1 MTGLVY
7 EEESCDDD
15 DDNDSDN
22 VGLLETQPD
31 SIESEALTCPAEE
44 LDLLVW
50 TYELC
55 CIQKKTYKLCKVVYI
70 MSEHSRHSLA
80 TFSSKKV
87 AKKECSSSSSQNL
100 FLYPKGRPVPARR

>member
-55 CIQKKTYKLCKVVYI
+55 CIKKTYKLCKVVYI

-87 AKKECSSSSSQNL
+87 AKKEYSSSSSQNL